1 MKVRV
6 SEFQKTLENTLTKTI
21 NDGLG
26 GRDKK
31 ALKDLKLN
39 EEDLLELENEYRLIG
54 ELFGRNYIINLLDAL
69 LELPSEEK
77 EN

>member
-26 GRDKK
+26 GRNKK

-69 LELPSEEK
+69 LELPNEEK

>member
-26 GRDKK
+26 GKDKK

-69 LELPSEEK
+69 LELPNEEK